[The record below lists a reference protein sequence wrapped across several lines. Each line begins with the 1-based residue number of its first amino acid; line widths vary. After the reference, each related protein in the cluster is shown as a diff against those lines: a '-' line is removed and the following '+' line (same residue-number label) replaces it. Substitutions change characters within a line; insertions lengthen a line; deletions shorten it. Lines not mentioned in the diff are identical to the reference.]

1 MKTCPSRKELVQLI
15 RNHTPQETD
24 APPPRS
30 RLQRPVL
37 SESPLLDTPYQNSA
51 PIAPPQRTEDPVYN
65 HGRQLSSHL
74 STQSRS
80 FDRQELLGKVF
91 QSWQSRSLAP
101 VNAAT
106 ITALKRMAR
115 LLHLCCSSILPAS
128 CLKVKGVIEEVK
140 EDLLSQYIGYLQ
152 SLGFQAIAERIATPT
167 SRGGGRPPP
176 AHTTHVTNKHYK
188 CLQRWWAGGIILA
201 ELCFY
206 DDNFVVKLYSLE
218 ASRLND
224 RLAPE
229 SQSLFSLECARYKDF
244 IHVHSFMMDFHLR
257 LLLSYLNN
265 SPPDNFDLR
274 HYIILCYEKSRPH
287 FARNLL
293 QKGNLEVATPCVLPL
308 VLYQYLVVHCA
319 MFGGRTLDLR
329 GGGSGRREDVAL
341 LIDVSTDALGTLTSP
356 QLTALLQDGQVSGCG
371 QCERSFVVP

>member
-1 MKTCPSRKELVQLI
+1 MQLI

-24 APPPRS
+24 ASPPPRS

-51 PIAPPQRTEDPVYN
+51 PQIPPRRTQDPVYN
-65 HGRQLSSHL
+65 HGRQLSFHL
-74 STQSRS
+74 STQRKS

-106 ITALKRMAR
+106 ITALKKMAR
-115 LLHLCCSSILPAS
+115 LLHLCCSSVLPAS
-128 CLKVKGVIEEVK
+128 CLKVKEVIDGVK
-140 EDLLSQYIGYLQ
+140 EDILSQYIGYLQ
-152 SLGFQAIAERIATPT
+152 SLGFQAIAERSPTLT
-167 SRGGGRPPP
+167 SRVGGKPPTP
-176 AHTTHVTNKHYK
+176 HITNKLYK

-218 ASRLND
+218 ASRLNNQSP
-224 RLAPE
+224 LSPE
-229 SQSLFSLECARYKDF
+229 SQSLFSLECARYRDF
-244 IHVHSFMMDFHLR
+244 IHVHSFMMDYHLR

-274 HYIILCYEKSRPH
+274 HYIILCNEKPRPH

-293 QKGNLEVATPCVLPL
+293 QKGQLEVATPCVLPL
-308 VLYQYLVVHCA
+308 VLYQYLVVHCGL
-319 MFGGRTLDLR
+319 FGGRTLELR
-329 GGGSGRREDVAL
+329 GGGSGRQEDVGL
-341 LIDVSTDALGTLTSP
+341 LVDVSTEALGSLTSP
-356 QLTALLQDGQVSGCG
+356 QLTALVQDGQVS
-371 QCERSFVVP
+371 EKSFV